1 MFVSKISLEQRSW
14 ILRSLIELLFVVFPN
29 TDRQYS
35 NIYLIKAFYNNFLGG
50 RGMYFNLVII

>member
-14 ILRSLIELLFVVFPN
+14 ILSLIELLFVVFPN

-35 NIYLIKAFYNNFLGG
+35 NIYLIKALYNNFLGV
-50 RGMYFNLVII
+50 F